1 MKNFLFLAVGFGAQT
16 DATMGDWEKWFE
28 TNGDKIVDKGAPTVS
43 GREITKSGI
52 SELPLDD
59 AAISG
64 YMVVKAADMDEA
76 VKLAEGSPINHALH
90 IYETMTM

>member
-1 MKNFLFLAVGFGAQT
+1 MKNFLFLAIGFEKPT
-16 DATMGDWEKWFE
+16 DTTMAAWEKWFE
-28 TNGDKIVDKGAPTVS
+28 ANADNIVDQGAPTVS

-52 SELPLDD
+52 SELTLDD

-64 YMVVKAADMDEA
+64 YMLVKAADMDEA
-76 VKLAEGSPINHALH
+76 VKLAEGSPINHSLH